1 MNRFMKSP
9 SKTNEKL
16 NSDYIDEKNRR
27 KLHKKE
33 IWNILHTYSVY
44 LNEKAS
50 INDMQDYKD
59 FIFGVLY
66 FGTKKDNNFNKQF
79 NDFNSISPLDNVNN
93 RNEAIMWNCRFHN
106 YINMKT
112 GKDLFECKLDTI
124 SKRWGNYN
132 KISNSEKNI
141 I

>member
-1 MNRFMKSP
+1 MKFN
-9 SKTNEKL
+9 KTNEKL

-50 INDMQDYKD
+50 INDMQEYKD

-66 FGTKKDNNFNKQF
+66 FGTKKDNEFNKQF
-79 NDFNSISPLDNVNN
+79 NDFNSLNPLENVNN
-93 RNEAIMWNCRFHN
+93 RDEAIMWNCRFHN
-106 YINMKT
+106 FINMKT

-124 SKRWGNYN
+124 SRRWGNYN
-132 KISNSEKNI
+132 KIANAEKKFI
-141 I
+141 

>member
-1 MNRFMKSP
+1 MKSP